1 MFYDADMIVKQYF
14 KMGFL
19 FEKYFPKGLKSVSLK
34 ELRIVHLPNKMIF
47 RFERDS
53 LQTNGKTIN
62 ERSLMVFHLK

>member
-1 MFYDADMIVKQYF
+1 MIVKQYF

-34 ELRIVHLPNKMIF
+34 QLRIVHLPNKMIF
-47 RFERDS
+47 RFEREA
-53 LQTNGKTIN
+53 LQTIGKSNT